1 MVVGGPA
8 SLRYF
13 TTLSGT
19 RFRGLRALILGI
31 GLDVVAIERISRSL
45 GEGNGRFEELVFT
58 PAEIAACARR
68 ADRERALAA
77 RFAAKE
83 ACFKA
88 LGTGWAGG
96 VSFRQ
101 VEVIGAE
108 GERPDLRLSGEA
120 EARARALGVRK
131 AHLSLSHEVDL
142 AAAVVVLES

>member
-1 MVVGGPA
+1 M
-8 SLRYF
+8 
-13 TTLSGT
+13 
-19 RFRGLRALILGI
+19 ILGI

-58 PAEIAACARR
+58 PAGIATCARR
-68 ADRERALAA
+68 RDREHALAA

-88 LGTGWAGG
+88 LGTGWARG

-101 VEVIGAE
+101 VEVVGVE
-108 GERPDLRLSGEA
+108 GERPELRLTGQAGERA
-120 EARARALGVRK
+120 EALGVRK
-131 AHLSLSHEVDL
+131 IHLSLSHELAV